1 MRGTS
6 RMTPVPTFQQACGE
20 KGLLAAL
27 GTAWSRRSRSP
38 ALALHIV
45 DATRRLLSGFVE
57 GMGFLTLDAGII
69 VERV

>member
-1 MRGTS
+1 
-6 RMTPVPTFQQACGE
+6 MTPTFQQACGE
-20 KGLLAAL
+20 EGFLAAL
-27 GTAWSRRSRSP
+27 GTPWSRRSRPP